1 MFFPFSI
8 IHNSIDCTRV
18 RIVIWLL
25 RYWFGVPYGCFE
37 WNVNEELNRQA
48 KKTTNIIIMNVRRR
62 IDATTQVAQIG
73 NEVSEVFVI
82 IIYC

>member
-1 MFFPFSI
+1 
-8 IHNSIDCTRV
+8 
-18 RIVIWLL
+18 
-25 RYWFGVPYGCFE
+25 
-37 WNVNEELNRQA
+37 
-48 KKTTNIIIMNVRRR
+48 MNVRRR